1 MLFRSAVY
9 AIGDT
14 VVLLC
19 KKLLFVKSKDVFT
32 PPTDHRFGTYEAPVK
47 RKRDIPKSLSYSL
60 LLFGVGVVIVMM
72 YLIIINVT

>member
-1 MLFRSAVY
+1 MY
-9 AIGDT
+9 
-14 VVLLC
+14 
-19 KKLLFVKSKDVFT
+19 
-32 PPTDHRFGTYEAPVK
+32 FGTYEAPVK